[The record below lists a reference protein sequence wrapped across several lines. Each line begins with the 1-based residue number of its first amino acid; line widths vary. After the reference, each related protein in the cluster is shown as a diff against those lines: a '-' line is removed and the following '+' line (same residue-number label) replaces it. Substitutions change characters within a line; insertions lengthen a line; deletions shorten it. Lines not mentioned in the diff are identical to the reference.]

1 MVTAADPG
9 ETRTSVWLA
18 VRPAAPARRRSDAL
32 NGLDRER
39 ITAASVRLLDADGL
53 ARFSMRRL
61 AAGLGV
67 TAMSLYWY
75 VDTKQDLL
83 ELALDR
89 ALGEL
94 GLPTAGAEEPG
105 AEDPGESPVEGAG
118 EGWPGRLQTLARRY
132 RRVLADHPWVAP
144 LTAAYPNIGP
154 HARAFDAAL
163 QRLLDATGLVDA
175 ARTGAHLAVS
185 QFLHGCGGT
194 ARRAPEPD
202 FCLALDVLIAGIEAK
217 APVGPGADRA
227 NAAARPTPIA
237 QASTGQ
243 GRTGQGRTGQ
253 ESAGQASARP

>member
-18 VRPAAPARRRSDAL
+18 ARPAAPTRRRSEAPS
-32 NGLDRER
+32 GLHRER
-39 ITAASVRLLDADGL
+39 ITAATVRLLDADGL

-67 TAMSLYWY
+67 TAKSLYWY

-83 ELALDR
+83 ELALDS

-94 GLPTAGAEEPG
+94 ELPPETAESAVASTAASAVASAAASAVASGEP
-105 AEDPGESPVEGAG
+105 
-118 EGWPGRLQTLARRY
+118 GWPGRLRALARGY
-132 RRVLADHPWVAP
+132 RRVLGDHPWVAP
-144 LTAAYPNIGP
+144 LTAAFPNIGP

-194 ARRAPEPD
+194 VRRAPEGD
-202 FCLALDVLIAGIEAK
+202 FCLALDILIAGIEAK
-217 APVGPGADRA
+217 APAGRA
-227 NAAARPTPIA
+227 RQDPEEAN
-237 QASTGQ
+237 
-243 GRTGQGRTGQ
+243 
-253 ESAGQASARP
+253 

>member
-9 ETRTSVWLA
+9 DTRTSVWLA
-18 VRPAAPARRRSDAL
+18 ARPAAPARRRSEAPSV
-32 NGLDRER
+32 LDRDR
-39 ITAASVRLLDADGL
+39 ITAATVRLLDADGL

-89 ALGEL
+89 AFGEL
-94 GLPTAGAEEPG
+94 RPPTGAAAGA
-105 AEDPGESPVEGAG
+105 VEGG
-118 EGWPGRLQTLARRY
+118 GTGWPGQLQALARGY

-144 LTAAYPNIGP
+144 LTAAFPNIGP

-185 QFLHGCGGT
+185 QFLHGCGAT
-194 ARRAPEPD
+194 VRRAPEGD

-217 APVGPGADRA
+217 APTGRA
-227 NAAARPTPIA
+227 PTRP
-237 QASTGQ
+237 
-243 GRTGQGRTGQ
+243 
-253 ESAGQASARP
+253 

>member
-1 MVTAADPG
+1 MVIAADSGDPLPV
-9 ETRTSVWLA
+9 ESSVWLTA
-18 VRPAAPARRRSDAL
+18 RPAAPSRRRSEAPS
-32 NGLDRER
+32 GLDRER
-39 ITAASVRLLDADGL
+39 ITAATVRLLDSEGL

-75 VDTKQDLL
+75 VDTKHELL

-94 GLPTAGAEEPG
+94 ALSAGPAP
-105 AEDPGESPVEGAG
+105 
-118 EGWPGRLQTLARRY
+118 EGWPGRLRSLARGYHR
-132 RRVLADHPWVAP
+132 LLTDHPWVAP

-163 QRLLDATGLVDA
+163 QRLLDATGLADS

-185 QFLHGCGGT
+185 QFLHGCGGA
-194 ARRAPEPD
+194 ARRAPEGD

-217 APVGPGADRA
+217 A
-227 NAAARPTPIA
+227 TP
-237 QASTGQ
+237 
-243 GRTGQGRTGQ
+243 
-253 ESAGQASARP
+253 

>member
-9 ETRTSVWLA
+9 ETRTSVWLVA
-18 VRPAAPARRRSDAL
+18 RPTTPGRRRTEAPS
-32 NGLDRER
+32 GLDRER
-39 ITAASVRLLDADGL
+39 ITAATVRLLDAAGL

-75 VDTKQDLL
+75 VDTKHDLL

-94 GLPTAGAEEPG
+94 ALPAGSGGPAETGWTGGLK
-105 AEDPGESPVEGAG
+105 D
-118 EGWPGRLQTLARRY
+118 LARAY

-144 LTAAYPNIGP
+144 LSAAYPNIGP

-163 QRLLDATGLVDA
+163 QRLMDATGLVGA
-175 ARTGAHLAVS
+175 TRTGAHLAVR
-185 QFLHGCGGT
+185 QFLHGCGGA
-194 ARRAPEPD
+194 ARRTPEGD

-217 APVGPGADRA
+217 ATA
-227 NAAARPTPIA
+227 
-237 QASTGQ
+237 
-243 GRTGQGRTGQ
+243 
-253 ESAGQASARP
+253 

>member
-1 MVTAADPG
+1 MVTAADSGDPLPV
-9 ETRTSVWLA
+9 ESSVWLTA
-18 VRPAAPARRRSDAL
+18 RPAAPARRRSEAPS
-32 NGLDRER
+32 GLDRER
-39 ITAASVRLLDADGL
+39 ITTATVRLLDSEGL

-61 AAGLGV
+61 AGGLGV

-75 VDTKQDLL
+75 VDTKHDLL

-94 GLPTAGAEEPG
+94 ALSPG
-105 AEDPGESPVEGAG
+105 PG
-118 EGWPGRLQTLARRY
+118 GWPGRLRALARAY
-132 RRVLADHPWVAP
+132 RGLLADHPWVAP

-163 QRLLDATGLVDA
+163 QRLLDDTGLADP

-194 ARRAPEPD
+194 ARRAPEGD

-217 APVGPGADRA
+217 ATAEAEAMATASGKTA
-227 NAAARPTPIA
+227 PTSP
-237 QASTGQ
+237 STS
-243 GRTGQGRTGQ
+243 TAT
-253 ESAGQASARP
+253 A

>member
-9 ETRTSVWLA
+9 ETQTSVWLA
-18 VRPAAPARRRSDAL
+18 AKPAAPVRRRSEAPS
-32 NGLDRER
+32 GLDRDR
-39 ITAASVRLLDADGL
+39 ITAATVRLLDADGL

-75 VDTKQDLL
+75 VDAKQDLL

-89 ALGEL
+89 AFGEL
-94 GLPTAGAEEPG
+94 RPPTAVTEGA
-105 AEDPGESPVEGAG
+105 VEGG
-118 EGWPGRLQTLARRY
+118 GTGWPGQLQALARGY
-132 RRVLADHPWVAP
+132 RQVLADHPWVAP
-144 LTAAYPNIGP
+144 LTAAFPNIGP

-163 QRLLDATGLVDA
+163 QLLLDATGLVDA

-194 ARRAPEPD
+194 VRRAPEGD

-217 APVGPGADRA
+217 APDRSGAD
-227 NAAARPTPIA
+227 
-237 QASTGQ
+237 
-243 GRTGQGRTGQ
+243 
-253 ESAGQASARP
+253 

>member
-18 VRPAAPARRRSDAL
+18 ARPAAPARRRSEAPS
-32 NGLDRER
+32 GLDRER
-39 ITAASVRLLDADGL
+39 ITAATVRLLDADGL

-83 ELALDR
+83 ELALDS

-94 GLPTAGAEEPG
+94 ELPPETAEGTESTAESG
-105 AEDPGESPVEGAG
+105 DA
-118 EGWPGRLQTLARRY
+118 GWPGRLKALARGY
-132 RRVLADHPWVAP
+132 RRVLADHPWLAP

-194 ARRAPEPD
+194 VRRAPEGD
-202 FCLALDVLIAGIEAK
+202 FCLALDILIAGIEAK
-217 APVGPGADRA
+217 APAGRSGA
-227 NAAARPTPIA
+227 A
-237 QASTGQ
+237 QAQAQ
-243 GRTGQGRTGQ
+243 G
-253 ESAGQASARP
+253 